1 MKDKIDIYHGKD
13 IGMKEYK
20 LATSEKRFAD
30 LIWDREPVGSTE
42 LVKICEQEFNWKK
55 STTYTMLKK
64 LCQKGI
70 FKNENALVSA
80 QISREEFYGRQSRE
94 FVDDTFDGSL
104 PKFLTAFIGK
114 KKLSDAQVEEMK
126 ALIENYRES

>member
-1 MKDKIDIYHGKD
+1 
-13 IGMKEYK
+13 MKEYM
-20 LATSEKRFAD
+20 LANSEQRFAD
-30 LIWDREPVGSTE
+30 LIWEREPVGSTE
-42 LVKICEQEFNWKK
+42 LVKICEQEFEWKK

-64 LCQKGI
+64 LCEKGI
-70 FKNENALVSA
+70 FKNKHAIVSA

-94 FVDDTFDGSL
+94 YVEDMFGGSL

>member
-1 MKDKIDIYHGKD
+1 
-13 IGMKEYK
+13 MKEHK
-20 LATSEKRFAD
+20 LAASEKRFAD

-42 LVKICEQEFNWKK
+42 LVKICEQEFDWKK

-64 LCQKGI
+64 LCEKGI
-70 FKNENALVSA
+70 FKNEHAVVSA

-94 FVDDTFDGSL
+94 YVEEAFGGSL

-126 ALIENYRES
+126 LLIEKYRESVKGRPFWTLLKKK

>member
-1 MKDKIDIYHGKD
+1 
-13 IGMKEYK
+13 MKEYM
-20 LATSEKRFAD
+20 LTSSEKRFAD
-30 LIWDREPVGSTE
+30 LIWDREPIGSTA
-42 LVKICEQEFNWKK
+42 LVKIYEQEFDWKK

-64 LCQKGI
+64 LCEKGV
-70 FKNENALVSA
+70 FKNEHAVVSA

-94 FVDDTFDGSL
+94 YVEEAFGGSL

-126 ALIENYRES
+126 SLIENYRES